1 MAGPIPVTDV
11 VVLDTAHHMM
21 CRFRLLA
28 ASVAIVAMVSSA
40 WLAVTHDLS
49 DDTAC
54 FPDGTNSLHFA
65 GPLRVAASK
74 GNPTSSHCEICHW
87 LRSLR
92 SRETQA
98 ADLIA
103 LIAPLG
109 ILSASS
115 VVSEAHH
122 DAVRLPAR
130 APPFTA

>member
-1 MAGPIPVTDV
+1 MAESIPVIEV
-11 VVLDTAHHMM
+11 LVLDTARNMM
-21 CRFRLLA
+21 GRFRSLA

-65 GPLRVAASK
+65 GRLRVAASR
-74 GNPTSSHCEICHW
+74 GNPTPSHCEICHW

-92 SRETQA
+92 SREAQA

-103 LIAPLG
+103 IIAPLG
-109 ILSASS
+109 VLSVAPLASQ
-115 VVSEAHH
+115 AHH
-122 DAVRLPAR
+122 DAILLPAR